1 MARGSYLAGT
11 IKSTILGA
19 ALAGGLA
26 FPAFAA
32 DLYAPAPVEAA
43 APTHKL
49 ALSGSAVITTD
60 YLFRG
65 ISQTSN
71 SPAAQVEFD
80 ATYGIFYGYVWG
92 SNVDFADSIELD
104 YGLGITPKWG
114 PVTFNVAG
122 LAYTYPGFNDQL
134 AYFELKT
141 GASWTTGNWA
151 WNVANYW
158 SPNNFQAF
166 GESDAIEGSLG
177 YNFTNKLWNFFTPS
191 ISGGVGYQYYE
202 KNADSYTYWN
212 AGLTLGFLER
222 WSADIRYWDTTYD
235 GTQCLAQ
242 SGLRSA
248 CDARAVGTIKATF

>member
-1 MARGSYLAGT
+1 MARGSCLAGK
-11 IKSTILGA
+11 IKSGILGL
-19 ALAGGLA
+19 ALFGAMA
-26 FPAFAA
+26 FPAHAG
-32 DLYAPAPVEAA
+32 DPP
-43 APTHKL
+43 KL
-49 ALSGSAVITTD
+49 ALTGAAWLTTD

-65 ISQTSN
+65 VSQTSN

-80 ATYGIFYGYVWG
+80 VTYGIFYGYVWG
-92 SNVDFADSIELD
+92 SNIDYADSIELD

-114 PVTFNVAG
+114 PVTFNIAG

-151 WNVANYW
+151 WSVNNYW

-166 GESDAIEGSLG
+166 GNSDAIEGSLG

-202 KNADSYTYWN
+202 IVADDYTYWN
-212 AGLTLGFLER
+212 VGFTLGFLDR
-222 WSADIRYWDTTYD
+222 WSADVRYWDTTYD
-235 GTQCLAQ
+235 ETECAIQ
-242 SGLRSA
+242 SGVRSA